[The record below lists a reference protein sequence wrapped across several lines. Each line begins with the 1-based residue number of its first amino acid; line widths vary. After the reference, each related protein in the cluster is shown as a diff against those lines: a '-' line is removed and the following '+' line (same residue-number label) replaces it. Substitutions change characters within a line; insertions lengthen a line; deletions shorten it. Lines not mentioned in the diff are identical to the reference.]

1 MDNRVVVTFNMVKR
15 NISVDIDIPTDIT
28 ARDLVKALNT
38 AYKLEINT
46 DDIKQCYIQ
55 MENPIALLRGNN
67 LISESGIRNGSVLYY
82 TE

>member
-15 NISVDIDIPTDIT
+15 NISVDIEIPTDIA

-55 MENPIALLRGNN
+55 MENPIALLRGNK